1 MKSNFLVLTMGIL
14 LILASIVTAMYQD
27 WGQSGSLLI
36 DAFLLIILSIYIK
49 SNNEKD
55 NLIKRQQDDL
65 RSSKK
70 LVDMIAEAQ
79 KKNEDDATDTNVG
92 SKQDEKEDGGKK

>member
-1 MKSNFLVLTMGIL
+1 MKSNYLVLTMGIL

-49 SNNEKD
+49 SNSEKD

-79 KKNEDDATDTNVG
+79 KNNEDDE
-92 SKQDEKEDGGKK
+92 EKEDGGKK

>member
-1 MKSNFLVLTMGIL
+1 MKSNYLVLTMGVL

-49 SNNEKD
+49 SNSEKED
-55 NLIKRQQDDL
+55 LIKRQQDDL

-79 KKNEDDATDTNVG
+79 KENKEDATDIDVG
-92 SKQDEKEDGGKK
+92 RKQDDKEDGGNK

>member
-1 MKSNFLVLTMGIL
+1 MKSNYLVLTMGVL

-49 SNNEKD
+49 SNSEKD
-55 NLIKRQQDDL
+55 DLIKRQQDDL

-79 KKNEDDATDTNVG
+79 KENEDEDN
-92 SKQDEKEDGGKK
+92 KEDGGNK

>member
-1 MKSNFLVLTMGIL
+1 MKSNYLVLTMGVL
-14 LILASIVTAMYQD
+14 LILASTVTAMYQD

-79 KKNEDDATDTNVG
+79 KKNEDNEDNE
-92 SKQDEKEDGGKK
+92 EKEDGGNK

>member
-1 MKSNFLVLTMGIL
+1 MKSNYLVLTMGVL

-79 KKNEDDATDTNVG
+79 KKNEDNEDNE
-92 SKQDEKEDGGKK
+92 EKEDGGNKWVC

>member
-1 MKSNFLVLTMGIL
+1 MKSNYLVLTMGVF

-49 SNNEKD
+49 SNSEKD

-70 LVDMIAEAQ
+70 LVDMIAEVQ
-79 KKNEDDATDTNVG
+79 KENEEDDTDINVG
-92 SKQDEKEDGGKK
+92 RKKDDKEDGGNK

>member
-1 MKSNFLVLTMGIL
+1 MKSNYLVLTMGVF

-49 SNNEKD
+49 SNSEKD
-55 NLIKRQQDDL
+55 DLIKRQQDDL

-79 KKNEDDATDTNVG
+79 KENENNE
-92 SKQDEKEDGGKK
+92 EKEDGGNK

>member
-1 MKSNFLVLTMGIL
+1 MKSNYLVLTMGVL

-79 KKNEDDATDTNVG
+79 KKNEDNEDNE
-92 SKQDEKEDGGKK
+92 EKEDGGNK